1 MTKHI
6 NIALKKASRRIN
18 ADYRSSKK
26 IYDRLCR
33 KACSKYG
40 LNLDDAELHD
50 YEDGFSSALAH
61 AMRILKEEMSAA
73 GIEL

>member
-1 MTKHI
+1 MTKQI
-6 NIALKKASRRIN
+6 IAALKKASRHIN
-18 ADYRSSKK
+18 ADYRQSKK
-26 IYDRLCR
+26 IYDRLSR
-33 KACSKYG
+33 KACSEYG

-73 GIEL
+73 GIKL